1 MIFDNIMLIAMFL
14 LSISLV
20 ITLYRIIT
28 GPTIHDRILALD
40 SMGYTIIGIVA
51 ILSIHLDS
59 HAYFETILL
68 IGILAFLST
77 IALSRYMERGVVIG
91 RKRND

>member
-1 MIFDNIMLIAMFL
+1 MLLAMFL
-14 LSISLV
+14 LSISLI
-20 ITLYRIIT
+20 ITLYRIIK

-40 SMGYTIIGIVA
+40 SIAYIIIGIVA
-51 ILSIHLDS
+51 ILSVHLNS